1 FPTSAG
7 RAQVAK
13 RGGAPGGSRN
23 RSRRAGAR
31 RDASRRAQG
40 VHRSR
45 SEVAR
50 PEGVGT
56 VRGERERGATLPDER
71 RACAH
76 REARWRAR
84 RESEPFAA
92 SGSEARRFP
101 TSAGRAHIAKR
112 GGAPGGSRNRSR
124 RAGARRDASRRAQ
137 GVRTSRSEVARP
149 EGVGTVRGERERAA
163 TLPDERRACNVA
175 KRGGAPG
182 GSRNRSRR

>member
-1 FPTSAG
+1 QT
-7 RAQVAK
+7 
-13 RGGAPGGSRN
+13 
-23 RSRRAGAR
+23 
-31 RDASRRAQG
+31 
-40 VHRSR
+40 SR

-71 RACAH
+71 RACKR

-101 TSAGRAHIAKR
+101 TSAGRA
-112 GGAPGGSRNRSR
+112 
-124 RAGARRDASRRAQ
+124 
-137 GVRTSRSEVARP
+137 
-149 EGVGTVRGERERAA
+149 
-163 TLPDERRACNVA
+163 NVA

-182 GSRNRSRR
+182 GSRTPGLQVRSLSLYPAELRARSRIERRDHCSAITRPAQPP